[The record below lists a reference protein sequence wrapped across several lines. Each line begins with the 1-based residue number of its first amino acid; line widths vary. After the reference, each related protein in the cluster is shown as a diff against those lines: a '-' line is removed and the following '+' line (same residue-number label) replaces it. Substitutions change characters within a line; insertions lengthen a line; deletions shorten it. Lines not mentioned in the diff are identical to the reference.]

1 VEPEYKADSEY
12 PPWLFSL
19 LDEKPM
25 LEDYV
30 MKGLEHVPND
40 EMKRVFRLANKRKI
54 KEANDSR
61 RKE

>member
-1 VEPEYKADSEY
+1 
-12 PPWLFSL
+12 
-19 LDEKPM
+19 M

-30 MKGLEHVPND
+30 MGGLENVPQD